1 MKAPQTNSSGQISAL
16 ERVQYLY
23 DLFLM
28 RWRGRGDFNNSG
40 NFRRIGEYQALA
52 SKQGIDLKA
61 SQILEIGFG
70 QRPYLGITLY
80 ALGYH
85 YRGID
90 LDQPIFPPTLAKA
103 WRLYRANGLLRLIK
117 TLVRYFLFDRPEY
130 LSLFKQLG
138 LSHGDVRKAKIFV
151 QGDAALVDLASLA
164 TSSASSESQH
174 RPLVVVSE
182 SVFEHIPRA
191 DLSRILLNLRTLAE
205 ASKRQLLV
213 LTRPTIFTGI
223 CGSHL
228 TEWYHHN
235 VYSSKPKKSEP
246 WEHLRKKRFAAD
258 TYLNRLTRAEY
269 RELFKDSGYNI
280 KDETVEH
287 LGLGS
292 KFLDNPALR
301 AELSDWSDE
310 ELLSNEV
317 MFELVP
323 SSGDEGGSK

>member
-1 MKAPQTNSSGQISAL
+1 
-16 ERVQYLY
+16 
-23 DLFLM
+23 
-28 RWRGRGDFNNSG
+28 
-40 NFRRIGEYQALA
+40 
-52 SKQGIDLKA
+52 
-61 SQILEIGFG
+61 
-70 QRPYLGITLY
+70 
-80 ALGYH
+80 
-85 YRGID
+85 
-90 LDQPIFPPTLAKA
+90 
-103 WRLYRANGLLRLIK
+103 
-117 TLVRYFLFDRPEY
+117 
-130 LSLFKQLG
+130 
-138 LSHGDVRKAKIFV
+138 
-151 QGDAALVDLASLA
+151 
-164 TSSASSESQH
+164 
-174 RPLVVVSE
+174 
-182 SVFEHIPRA
+182 
-191 DLSRILLNLRTLAE
+191 
-205 ASKRQLLV
+205 LLV

-323 SSGDEGGSK
+323 SSDDEGGSK

>member
-1 MKAPQTNSSGQISAL
+1 MKSPQTNSSGQISAL
-16 ERVQYLY
+16 ERARYLY
-23 DLFLM
+23 NLFLM
-28 RWRGRGDFNNSG
+28 RWRGRGDFDNG
-40 NFRRIGEYQALA
+40 RNFMRIAEYEMLAL
-52 SKQGIDLKA
+52 KHGIDLKA
-61 SQILEIGFG
+61 SQILEIGVG

-80 ALGYH
+80 GLGYH
-85 YRGID
+85 YKGID
-90 LDQPIFPPTLAKA
+90 LDQPIFPPTLSKV

-117 TLVRYFLFDRPEY
+117 TLVRYFLFDRSEY
-130 LSLFKQLG
+130 SSLFRHLG
-138 LSHGDVRKAKIFV
+138 LSHGDVSKAKIFV
-151 QGDAALVDLASLA
+151 QGDAALADFESLA
-164 TSSASSESQH
+164 LSSASFGSQQA
-174 RPLVVVSE
+174 PLVVVSE

-191 DLSRILLNLRTLAE
+191 ALSRILLNLRMHAE
-205 ASKRQLLV
+205 VSKRQLLV

-246 WEHLRKKRFAAD
+246 WEHLRRKRFAAD
-258 TYLNRLTRAEY
+258 TYLNCLTRAEY

-280 KDETVEH
+280 TAETVEH
-287 LGLGS
+287 LGLGNE
-292 KFLDNPALR
+292 FLGNPSLR

-323 SSGDEGGSK
+323 SSEADGGYR